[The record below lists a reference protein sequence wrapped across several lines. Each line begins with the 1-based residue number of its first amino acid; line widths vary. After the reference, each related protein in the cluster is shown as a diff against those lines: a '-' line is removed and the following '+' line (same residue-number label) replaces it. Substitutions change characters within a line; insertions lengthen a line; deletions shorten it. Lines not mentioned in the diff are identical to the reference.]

1 MATKK
6 GSPSGSVKAPE
17 SFDEVSPSNGVI
29 SDEEGG
35 LEFDVEDTDGL
46 SQASE
51 GSDLTSYADDP
62 TYRGVPY
69 FGIDK
74 CRVIVRTKTAQ
85 GDPLCCGNEAADC
98 RCMNHSKLREDPSR
112 VADIGYMPGLA
123 SSKRHGEWSTKLIHG
138 QKRP

>member
-35 LEFDVEDTDGL
+35 LESDVDDTDGL

-62 TYRGVPY
+62 KYWGVRY

-74 CRVIVRTKTAQ
+74 CCVIVQTKTA
-85 GDPLCCGNEAADC
+85 
-98 RCMNHSKLREDPSR
+98 
-112 VADIGYMPGLA
+112 
-123 SSKRHGEWSTKLIHG
+123 
-138 QKRP
+138 